1 MRVAWHLAH
10 GLALVTF
17 RFSGLAL
24 APRQRLIGQ
33 WSARLLHILGVRLS
47 VSGTWLPGEQPAM
60 LVANHVSW
68 LDIYVLNAL
77 CPSHFV
83 AKSEIAHWP
92 LLGPLARKSGTVF
105 IERARKRDILR
116 VNAALTELLR
126 EGARIAVFP
135 EGTTS
140 AGNTVLPFRPAL
152 LQAAVNCGAPVC
164 PIALRY
170 ERIDGSLCAEAAFT
184 GDTSFAAA
192 LWQVLKQPAI
202 RVHLQVFPAA
212 QGAPIA
218 ERKALA
224 RDAQRC
230 VARALDWRAAS
241 SRERSHRS
249 MALPP
254 EEATDPAWHP

>member
-1 MRVAWHLAH
+1 MRLA
-10 GLALVTF
+10 
-17 RFSGLAL
+17 
-24 APRQRLIGQ
+24 
-33 WSARLLHILGVRLS
+33 
-47 VSGTWLPGEQPAM
+47 VSGTWAPGAQPAI

-68 LDIYVLNAL
+68 LDIYVLNAF
-77 CPSHFV
+77 CPSLFV

-92 LLGPLARKSGTVF
+92 LLGTLARKSGTVF
-105 IERARKRDILR
+105 IERGRKRDILR
-116 VNAALTELLR
+116 VNAALTQLLR
-126 EGARIAVFP
+126 DGARIAVFP
-135 EGTTS
+135 EGTTT
-140 AGNTVLPFRPAL
+140 AGNTVLPFRSAL

-170 ERIDGSLCAEAAFT
+170 ERIDGSLCTEAAFT

-218 ERKALA
+218 ARKALA

-230 VARALDWRAAS
+230 IARALEWRGAS
-241 SRERSHRS
+241 SQERPHWS

-254 EEATDPAWHP
+254 EETTDPAWHP